1 MSTTRTT
8 ALSMGIV
15 LLTVQ
20 LLCGGGSRAQSS
32 DCSTVL
38 TSLTPCLGYISG
50 TDSSP
55 NKTCCSQLDKVVRLS
70 PLCLCQLLSGG
81 GSSFG
86 IPGFNQTQA
95 LELPAACNVQTPPV
109 SSCNAASPSASP
121 GGSPV
126 PLTPSSREGLGGAP
140 GTSSS
145 DGSSIKAPT
154 SLLLFF
160 FFITAASYCYSASM
174 RY

>member
-1 MSTTRTT
+1 
-8 ALSMGIV
+8 MGIV

-20 LLCGGGSRAQSS
+20 LLWAGGSSAQSL

-38 TSLTPCLGYISG
+38 ASLTPCLGYISG
-50 TDSSP
+50 SDSSP

-86 IPGFNQTQA
+86 IPGFNQTRA

-126 PLTPSSREGLGGAP
+126 PLTPSSRGRHGAFP
-140 GTSSS
+140 PNR
-145 DGSSIKAPT
+145 K
-154 SLLLFF
+154 
-160 FFITAASYCYSASM
+160 
-174 RY
+174 

>member
-1 MSTTRTT
+1 
-8 ALSMGIV
+8 MGIV

-20 LLCGGGSRAQSS
+20 LLWAGGSSAQSL

-38 TSLTPCLGYISG
+38 ASLTPCLGYISG
-50 TDSSP
+50 SDSSP

-86 IPGFNQTQA
+86 IPGFNQTRA

-109 SSCNAASPSASP
+109 SSCNGKIPS
-121 GGSPV
+121 
-126 PLTPSSREGLGGAP
+126 
-140 GTSSS
+140 
-145 DGSSIKAPT
+145 
-154 SLLLFF
+154 
-160 FFITAASYCYSASM
+160 
-174 RY
+174 